1 MISFSQVELQ
11 SKQVLI
17 TIPPTNNKEGDLIQ
31 AFTKRRTIATE
42 KINNLTQFFV
52 HSSIINS
59 MQVETFHTKGE
70 SIHVQFHKDPNSYNL
85 CEI

>member
-42 KINNLTQFFV
+42 KIQQFN
-52 HSSIINS
+52 SIFRS
-59 MQVETFHTKGE
+59 FK
-70 SIHVQFHKDPNSYNL
+70 YNQ
-85 CEI
+85 